1 MPLVNWRVSAFRSLL
16 PYFSHVNSVNLLAPA
31 LSLHAENGSGFS
43 CNGSLNSKEN
53 SVQWAKLPLDK
64 AVIPPVEYSE
74 DDFTIRDN
82 LSESSLDLRPI
93 YSPSTS
99 SPVESISI
107 RGRKVYFK
115 RDDLVQLNGSGV
127 SGNKA
132 RKMLALNQIPATD
145 FPECIASYGGPQSNA
160 MLAIAAIVHSK
171 NLELDILMGKNGI
184 NGTPANDTVSS
195 YSPRRFV
202 YYTKKVPRFLKQN
215 PSGNFFRA
223 KMLGMEIVEFTNDKY
238 NDFFRRD
245 CPEHDAPDGLEP
257 PIPYDSVW
265 VSLQNEFID

>member
-1 MPLVNWRVSAFRSLL
+1 MLLKNWRASAFRSLV
-16 PYFSHVNSVNLLAPA
+16 PCFSHIKSVKLLAPA
-31 LSLHAENGSGFS
+31 LSLDAENGSSFN
-43 CNGSLNSKEN
+43 CKRSLNSKER
-53 SVQWAKLPLDK
+53 SFQWKKLPLDK
-64 AVIPPVEYSE
+64 AVIPPSEYSE
-74 DDFTIRDN
+74 DDFEIRDN
-82 LSESSLDLRPI
+82 LSESSLDLRLTH
-93 YSPSTS
+93 SPSTS

-107 RGRKVYFK
+107 RGRNVYFK
-115 RDDLVQLNGSGV
+115 RDDLIQLPGSGV

-171 NLELDILMGKNGI
+171 NLELDLLMGKNGT
-184 NGTPANDTVSS
+184 NGTLDNDFVPS

-202 YYTKKVPRFLKQN
+202 YYTKTIPRFLKQN

-223 KMLGMEIVEFTNDKY
+223 KMLGMEMVEFTNDKY

-245 CPEHDAPDGLEP
+245 CVEHDAPDGLEP
-257 PIPYDSVW
+257 PVPYDAVW
-265 VSLQNEFID
+265 VSF